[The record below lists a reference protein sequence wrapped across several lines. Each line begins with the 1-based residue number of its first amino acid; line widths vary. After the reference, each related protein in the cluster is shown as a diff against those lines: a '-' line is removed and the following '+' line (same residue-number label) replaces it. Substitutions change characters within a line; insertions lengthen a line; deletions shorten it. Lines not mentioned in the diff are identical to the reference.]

1 VCGTQNLLV
10 RICFFKKLL
19 LFFLSFIFLPFN
31 NNKRRSSNNQ
41 QAISKRGNPQMLP
54 ERPINLIDK
63 ERPAVERPVESQVS
77 IHHQIK
83 NFEFNFFVAKTQTY
97 HALDELDEV
106 ALNQMHGAGYLE
118 MPGTGEAG

>member
-1 VCGTQNLLV
+1 
-10 RICFFKKLL
+10 
-19 LFFLSFIFLPFN
+19 
-31 NNKRRSSNNQ
+31 
-41 QAISKRGNPQMLP
+41 MLP

-83 NFEFNFFVAKTQTY
+83 NFEFNFFVAKKPTY